1 MDEMK
6 IASGFMQGTLS
17 RIIRKLVLKKLGIE
31 PNLKFEDPI
40 SVKFDGEKATVHLN
54 VTASLSKED
63 LSKLLKDL
71 V

>member
-6 IASGFMQGTLS
+6 IASGFMQGTIA
-17 RIIRKLVLKKLGIE
+17 RIVRKLVFKKLGVE
-31 PNLKFEDPI
+31 PNFKFEDPAI
-40 SVKFDGEKATVHLN
+40 VRFDGEKFIVHLN
-54 VTASLSKED
+54 ATVTLSKED

>member
-6 IASGFMQGTLS
+6 IASGFMQGLLTK
-17 RIIRKLVLKKLGIE
+17 IIGKVVAKKFGIGL
-31 PNLKFEDPI
+31 NLKFDDPI
-40 SVKFDGEKATVHLN
+40 SVKFDGEQATVHLN
-54 VTASLSKED
+54 VTANLSKED

>member
-6 IASGFMQGTLS
+6 IASGFTQGLLAK
-17 RIIRKLVLKKLGIE
+17 IIGKVVAKKLGIGL
-31 PNLKFEDPI
+31 NLKFDDPI
-40 SVKFDGEKATVHLN
+40 SVKFDGERAAVHLN
-54 VTASLSKED
+54 VTANLSKED

>member
-17 RIIRKLVLKKLGIE
+17 RIIRKLILKKLGIE
-31 PNLKFEDPI
+31 LDLKFEDPI
-40 SVKFDGEKATVHLN
+40 SVRFDGEKALLHLN

-63 LSKLLKDL
+63 LSKLLKDF

>member
-6 IASGFMQGTLS
+6 IASGFMQNLIVK
-17 RIIRKLVLKKLGIE
+17 IINKVVSKKLGV
-31 PNLKFEDPI
+31 NLGLRFNDPL
-40 SVKFDGEKATVHLN
+40 SVKFDGEQATVHLN
-54 VTASLSKED
+54 VTANLSKED

>member
-6 IASGFMQGTLS
+6 IASGFMQGMLT
-17 RIIRKLVLKKLGIE
+17 RIVKKLVSKKLGVE
-31 PNLKFEDPI
+31 PDLKFDDPI
-40 SVKFDGEKATVHLN
+40 SIRFDGQQAVAHLN
-54 VTASLSKED
+54 VTVSLSKDD

>member
-6 IASGFMQGTLS
+6 IASGFMQGTLI
-17 RIIRKLVLKKLGIE
+17 RIIRKWLFKKLGIE
-31 PNLKFEDPI
+31 IGLKFDDAI
-40 SVKFDGEKATVHLN
+40 SVKFDGEKATLHVS
-54 VTASLSKED
+54 VTADMSKDD